1 MGPFNPAVPHFR
13 WLVSMSVHETANSSR
28 DARSSFLAMIS
39 GQPDRLRRRSISL
52 GVAPDDA
59 QDVAQTALLRAWRS
73 IETLQS
79 LEPGQMC
86 SWLDRIARNTAI
98 DLARQQARASVVPLE
113 ESIEDPK
120 SFPREAE
127 VREILDSTLHAI
139 ANLPQTLREP
149 LILSVAEE
157 LTAPEIADRLQ
168 ISAAAVRQRISRAR
182 KRLIESRDA
191 ASPGSAKHS

>member
-1 MGPFNPAVPHFR
+1 
-13 WLVSMSVHETANSSR
+13 MSVHETAKSSR

-98 DLARQQARASVVPLE
+98 DLARKQARASLVPLE

-120 SFPREAE
+120 SFPRESE
-127 VREILDSTLHAI
+127 VREILNSALHAI

-182 KRLIESRDA
+182 KRLIESRDGA
-191 ASPGSAKHS
+191 TPGSAKHS

>member
-1 MGPFNPAVPHFR
+1 
-13 WLVSMSVHETANSSR
+13 MSVHEPANSGP
-28 DARSSFLAMIS
+28 DARSSFVAMIS

-52 GVAPDDA
+52 GVPPDDA
-59 QDVAQTALLRAWRS
+59 QDVAQMALLRAWRS
-73 IETLQS
+73 IESLQS
-79 LEPGQMC
+79 AEPGQMC

-98 DLARQQARASVVPLE
+98 DLARQQARSSVVPFE

-120 SFPREAE
+120 NFSRERE
-127 VREILDSTLHAI
+127 VREILDGALLAI
-139 ANLPQTLREP
+139 KDLPETLRVP
-149 LILSVAEE
+149 LILSVADE

-182 KRLIESRDA
+182 KRLIECRDG

>member
-1 MGPFNPAVPHFR
+1 
-13 WLVSMSVHETANSSR
+13 MSLDETANGGR
-28 DARSSFLAMIS
+28 DARSSLLAMIS
-39 GQPDRLRRRSISL
+39 GEPDRLRRRSISL

-79 LEPGQMC
+79 PETGKMC
-86 SWLDRIARNTAI
+86 SWLDKIAQNTAI
-98 DLARQQARASVVPLE
+98 DLARQRARALVTPLDE
-113 ESIEDPK
+113 TIEDPK
-120 SFPREAE
+120 NVYREIE
-127 VREILDSTLHAI
+127 IREILDCALRAI
-139 ANLPQTLREP
+139 QDLPQSLREP

-182 KRLIESRDA
+182 KRLGRVG
-191 ASPGSAKHS
+191 GSC